1 MKADSPRSTTPEAQP
16 IPDRFLRVNQVLELF
31 PVARSTWWKGVKDG
45 LYPQGTKLSPR
56 TTAWRMSEIQA
67 LIERLSGGQ

>member
-1 MKADSPRSTTPEAQP
+1 MKAESPRTASPESQP
-16 IPDRFLRVNQVLELF
+16 VPDRFLRVNQVLELF

-45 LYPQGTKLSPR
+45 LYPQGVKLSPR

-67 LIERLSGGQ
+67 LIVRLSGGQ